1 MVNPAPVRVPRKSTM
16 SSPLVQAANKIVT
29 SPTFA
34 KARSIDFDKKNEYD
48 KFIKFIESS
57 NKELLKIKLP
67 NKDQV
72 VKAGGLGG
80 GGGGGGII
88 PELLSA
94 LAGLVGGAVIRPLAR
109 RIRNLIPRKFRV
121 RLKKLWRN
129 FTRPLRQFRRFIKSL
144 PGKIK
149 AKLGQYVDDA
159 VKILRKY
166 TDDAVVAIKNLKN
179 AKWIQTLI
187 KQSKKVTNLVDDG
200 FKIGKNFITNSKIL
214 KNSKTI
220 VSKAVP
226 KLTSMGLGELT
237 IIGGV
242 ATDLTMGAYRLEK
255 GDNTGAALSFIGAVP
270 LIGIPFNLI
279 DIGRDVGLFE
289 EGGAL
294 DWLDFLDWFRL
305 NKDNPNYVDKRN
317 EAEIKI
323 DEDFDAHLKE
333 LYEQDLL
340 NQLENL
346 PKKNS
351 GNRKAVN
358 AKSRNL
364 QNALRELREG
374 ELTSDQLRSKAG
386 DLVDIKLFGKNKA
399 SYDVIQE
406 FLNNTESSKINTN
419 NSGSTTIINN
429 PNQFLIPFNTNT
441 GSTENLSGSF
451 NFNVNTS
458 IVDFNYGEFNSLF
471 TDELF
476 QLKLDK

>member
-1 MVNPAPVRVPRKSTM
+1 M
-16 SSPLVQAANKIVT
+16 
-29 SPTFA
+29 
-34 KARSIDFDKKNEYD
+34 
-48 KFIKFIESS
+48 
-57 NKELLKIKLP
+57 
-67 NKDQV
+67 
-72 VKAGGLGG
+72 
-80 GGGGGGII
+80 
-88 PELLSA
+88 
-94 LAGLVGGAVIRPLAR
+94 
-109 RIRNLIPRKFRV
+109 
-121 RLKKLWRN
+121 
-129 FTRPLRQFRRFIKSL
+129 
-144 PGKIK
+144 
-149 AKLGQYVDDA
+149 
-159 VKILRKY
+159 
-166 TDDAVVAIKNLKN
+166 
-179 AKWIQTLI
+179 
-187 KQSKKVTNLVDDG
+187 
-200 FKIGKNFITNSKIL
+200 NSKIL
-214 KNSKTI
+214 KSSKTI

-279 DIGRDVGLFE
+279 DIGREVGLFE

-386 DLVDIKLFGKNKA
+386 DLVDIKLFGKNKS
-399 SYDVIQE
+399 SYNEIRK
-406 FLNNTESSKINTN
+406 FLDNIESSKINTN

-458 IVDFNYGEFNSLF
+458 IVDFDYGEFNSLF